1 MVKVICAAG
10 MSLNVR
16 NLRVVEFDF
25 TNPHASA
32 FSHDF
37 YGSSV
42 CADTSLCLFHGLGTL
57 GIS

>member
-1 MVKVICAAG
+1 MVKVICAAR

-25 TNPHASA
+25 TNPHSSA

-37 YGSSV
+37 MDRLFV
-42 CADTSLCLFHGLGTL
+42 LTHLCAYHGLGTL